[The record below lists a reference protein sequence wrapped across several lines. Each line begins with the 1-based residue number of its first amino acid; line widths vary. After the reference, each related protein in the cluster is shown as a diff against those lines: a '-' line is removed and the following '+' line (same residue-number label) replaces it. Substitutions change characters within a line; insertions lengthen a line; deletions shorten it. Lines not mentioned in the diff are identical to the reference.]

1 LSLHNK
7 HEADGNKEVDYSIFG
22 RLQIDV
28 LNVSIY
34 IARKI
39 QKAQNTKGSIVGPV
53 IAAAT
58 LAIALGMI
66 LMIISLSTG
75 LGLKRAI
82 SDKIVGFTGHLTI
95 TNYDLNDSYEQQP
108 ISMDS
113 ISVDELQSRDAI
125 VHMHAFGT
133 KAGILKGKEDFEGVV
148 LKGVAHDY
156 DWQFFAA
163 NIREGRI
170 PKLAADERND
180 SIIVSAVLANRLRLS
195 LYDTVQMYFI
205 QAPPRP
211 PRIRRF
217 YICGIYGTGL
227 EDFDKTY
234 LLGDLYHVQRLNRWR
249 TDQVGG
255 YEVLLQKFDEVEE
268 TTTQLRAE
276 LPYHLNARS
285 VRSQNEQL
293 FQWLDL
299 FDLNIYLII
308 TIMVVVAVI
317 NMISAL
323 LILILDRTNMIGL
336 LKALGL
342 ANWPLMR
349 IFLYQSANIIFRGL
363 IWGILIGIGVCLL
376 QQQFGII
383 KLDPET
389 YYVTQAPIVMDVG
402 LLLLLNIGV
411 IATCLLTL
419 VIPALLVS
427 RISPVKALR
436 YE

>member
-1 LSLHNK
+1 
-7 HEADGNKEVDYSIFG
+7 
-22 RLQIDV
+22 
-28 LNVSIY
+28 
-34 IARKI
+34 
-39 QKAQNTKGSIVGPV
+39 VGPV
-53 IAAAT
+53 ITAAT

-66 LMIISLSTG
+66 LMILSISTG
-75 LGLKRAI
+75 IGLKRAI
-82 SDKIVGFTGHLTI
+82 SNKIVGFTGHITI

-113 ISVDELQSRDAI
+113 IAVDELATTPGIFHVQ
-125 VHMHAFGT
+125 AFGT
-133 KAGILKGKEDFEGVV
+133 KAGILKGDEDFEGVV
-148 LKGVAHDY
+148 LKGVSANY
-156 DWQFFAA
+156 NWRFFKS
-163 NIREGRI
+163 NLREGRL
-170 PKLAADERND
+170 PKLQNGQRND
-180 SIIVSAVLANRLRLS
+180 SVIISSVLAKRLQLT
-195 LYDTVQMYFI
+195 LHDTVRMYFI
-205 QAPPRP
+205 QQPPRP
-211 PRIRRF
+211 PRIRNF
-217 YICGIYGTGL
+217 YVCGIYSTGL

-249 TDQVGG
+249 DDQVGG
-255 YEVLLQKFDEVEE
+255 YEVLLDSDEKVEE
-268 TTTQLRAE
+268 ITLQLRAE
-276 LPYHLNARS
+276 LPYNLNARS

-308 TIMVVVAVI
+308 SIMVIVAVI

-342 ANWPLMR
+342 PNWPLMR
-349 IFLYQSANIIFRGL
+349 IFLYQSAQIILRGL
-363 IWGILIGIGVCLL
+363 IWGNTIGIGICLI

-389 YYVTQAPIVMDVG
+389 YYVSKAPIILDIG
-402 LLLLLNIGV
+402 LLALLNVGV
-411 IATCLLTL
+411 LIVCLLAL
-419 VIPALLVS
+419 IIPALLVS